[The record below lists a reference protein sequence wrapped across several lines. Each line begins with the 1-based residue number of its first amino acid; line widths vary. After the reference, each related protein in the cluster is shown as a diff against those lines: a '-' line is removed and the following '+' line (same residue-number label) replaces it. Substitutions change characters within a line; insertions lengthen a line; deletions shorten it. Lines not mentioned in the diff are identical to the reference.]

1 MAECTKERFLED
13 VSRHE
18 VTILRDDGLY
28 RHVRFSRPN
37 SGIMRFDL
45 VTWPGYLC
53 YCGDVGEY
61 VFSRIDDMFSFF
73 RRADGGIN
81 EGYWAEK
88 CYAQDR
94 GGVKRYSPEKAR
106 QQIVDYLEAV
116 DADDVVKKEVEDDLF
131 FAMDDMGE
139 EEFRSYVDSF
149 SCESADGGEFRFRD
163 FYEYDL
169 MEYSFR
175 FIWCC
180 YAMSWGIRQYDL
192 MKGEQK

>member
-1 MAECTKERFLED
+1 MPECTKERFLED

-53 YCGDVGEY
+53 YCGDVGEF
-61 VFSRIDDMFSFF
+61 VFSRIDDMFAFF
-73 RRADGGIN
+73 RRPDGGIN

-94 GGVKRYSPEKAR
+94 DGVKRYSPEKAR

-116 DADDVVKKEVEDDLF
+116 DADDVVKQAVEDELL

-139 EEFRSYVDSF
+139 EGFRSEVDSF
-149 SCESADGGEFRFRD
+149 SCENADGGEFRFHD

-169 MEYSFR
+169 TEYSFR